1 LHLAGSG
8 EMELLFPNESFP
20 LQGKEVIEHYLKE
33 LISQGITFIPRW
45 TPSPACGQKNERTL
59 AVGGDADDVPLE
71 SGAHGTSKEETGSS
85 CLPAEAVSP
94 DGMHCPGSGSCWQ
107 SKCLE

>member
-1 LHLAGSG
+1 MG
-8 EMELLFPNESFP
+8 LFSPNESFP

-45 TPSPACGQKNERTL
+45 TPPPVWGQKDERTP
-59 AVGGDADDVPLE
+59 AVGHDADDVPLE
-71 SGAHGTSKEETGSS
+71 SGARGTTKEQTGSS
-85 CLPAEAVSP
+85 CPPAEAVSP
-94 DGMHCPGSGSCWQ
+94 DGMRCPGSSSCWQ